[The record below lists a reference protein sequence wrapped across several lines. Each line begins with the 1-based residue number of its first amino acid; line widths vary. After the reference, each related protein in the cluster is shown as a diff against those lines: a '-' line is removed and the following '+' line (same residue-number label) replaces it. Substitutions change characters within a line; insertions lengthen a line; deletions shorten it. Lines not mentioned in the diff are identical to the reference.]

1 MNALFLIL
9 GIGCILYY
17 FACGI
22 GVRFGQSM
30 LWIWPVVGAFCLLR
44 FAVVQVSISRGVALP
59 YPVWLI
65 RSFRILCCMLLAVF
79 VTVEGFVISGFF
91 AKCPANVDY
100 LIVLGAKTGSVSIE
114 GRINTAAAY
123 LKENPETRAIVS
135 GGQGRDEEMSEG
147 EYMRQGL
154 IARGITPE
162 RILVEDQAKSTWENI
177 RFSLDLLEKETGTRP
192 AKLGVVSSEYH
203 LFRASL
209 FAKNAGVE
217 FVGIPAKTS
226 RLGQKINHFM
236 REVAGVWHYI
246 LLGGNYDA

>member
-1 MNALFLIL
+1 MRKFVNTLFLIL

-17 FACGI
+17 VACGI
-22 GVRFGQSM
+22 EVRFGQSM
-30 LWIWPVVGAFCLLR
+30 LWIWPVMGALCLLR

-123 LKENPETRAIVS
+123 LKENLETQVIVS

-154 IARGITPE
+154 IARGIAPE
-162 RILVEDQAKSTWENI
+162 RILVESKSRNTYENLK
-177 RFSLDLLEKETGTRP
+177 FSRQLVSD
-192 AKLGVVSSEYH
+192 ASASVAVVSNDYH
-203 LFRASL
+203 LFRGMALARSE
-209 FAKNAGVE
+209 FAGNVYGVVMHSNKLTVLHYMVRE
-217 FVGIPAKTS
+217 F
-226 RLGQKINHFM
+226 F
-236 REVAGVWHYI
+236 GVTVDTLQGHMTF
-246 LLGGNYDA
+246 